1 MTRMRKLRKRSARRS
16 MRFLGSFVLRLSSG
30 RATVGTKGSGAMETK
45 SYVARIPYV
54 RKCIPY
60 GCRKHN
66 DVTLGLDVA
75 LPIRSLTEEEAP
87 TVLRFS
93 APGNE
98 AAPLGLRELDDRI
111 YMPLQIAGIVGGEAV
126 TRLATEADLPVLFGH
141 GRTDNI
147 DNPLMRPRSSTSRN
161 GGRLE
166 LLEERMAAEAARNE
180 RSRWFEDDTDKARVH
195 AHRNA
200 EALVVVDGIVH
211 LRTAEPVWVV
221 NGNEIEAVLGRSIG
235 SSLYWA
241 DEILFVGFP
250 DRGHQRRGAF
260 SQHLEADASAKK
272 QYFGA
277 DRFGDA
283 IAFASAFGE
292 PKVRGSIDVVAPAPL
307 HLPLFVEHAP
317 SLVARLERDIRGD
330 DLRRFS
336 REEFLVY
343 ADLRD
348 AVASLRKGDRTALDT
363 AFDAMRR
370 LSDTFKPDEKESG
383 TPRWG
388 KWVVPFQAFVR
399 RWECETARADFD
411 LYPEEERPGVEVP
424 ELAPQAMVA
433 T

>member
-1 MTRMRKLRKRSARRS
+1 

-45 SYVARIPYV
+45 SYVARIPYA

-60 GCRKHN
+60 GCRKHH
-66 DVTLGLDVA
+66 DVTLGCDVA
-75 LPIRSLTEEEAP
+75 LPIRSFTEEEAP

-98 AAPLGLRELDDRI
+98 AAAPLALHLVEDRI
-111 YMPLQIAGIVGGEAV
+111 FMPLQVAGIVGGEAV
-126 TRLATEADLPVLFGH
+126 ARLATEADLPVLFGH
-141 GRTDNI
+141 GRTDDS

-166 LLEERMAAEAARNE
+166 LFEDRKAAEAARNE
-180 RSRWFEDDTDKARVH
+180 RSRWFEDDTEKARVH

-200 EALVVVDGIVH
+200 EALVVIDGIVH

-221 NGNEIEAVLGRSIG
+221 NGNEIEAVLGRAVG
-235 SSLYWA
+235 SNLYWA
-241 DEILFVGFP
+241 DEILYVGFP
-250 DRGHQRRGAF
+250 ERGHERRDAF
-260 SQHLEADASAKK
+260 SQHLEADASGRK

-277 DRFGDA
+277 DRLDDA
-283 IAFASAFGE
+283 LAFASAFGA

-388 KWVVPFQAFVR
+388 RWIAPFQAFVR

-411 LYPEEERPGVEVP
+411 LYPDDARSEVP
-424 ELAPQAMVA
+424 TLGHSPSTPGLAA
-433 T
+433 